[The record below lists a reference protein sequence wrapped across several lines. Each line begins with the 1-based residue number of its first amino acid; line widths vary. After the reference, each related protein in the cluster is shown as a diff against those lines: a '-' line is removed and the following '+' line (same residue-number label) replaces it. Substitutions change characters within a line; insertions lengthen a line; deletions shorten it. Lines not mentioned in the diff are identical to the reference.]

1 MPFGVYVHIPYCV
14 KKCPYCDFNS
24 YGVGKRIPEKE
35 YTEAILKEINL
46 YRGLIEGFPLDSIFF
61 GGGTPSLFSSNI
73 IGKIIGEI
81 LKAASPLNSIEVSL
95 EVNPKT
101 ADLEKLKGLR
111 DAGVNRISVGVQ
123 SFAAR
128 KLKLLGRINTSDDSR
143 RILDDIIKAGYENFN
158 LDLMFGVSFET
169 IDEWRADLEKAL
181 GFNTTHISA
190 YCLTIE
196 DDTEFGTL
204 YSGGKLPLPDE
215 DTLTDMLSFTSDFL
229 EDAGYR
235 QYEISN
241 FAKRGFECKHNLLYW
256 KGENYLG
263 LGAGAHSHIFS
274 DRFNHWGT
282 RWANLKNP
290 DLYMKTVLEGK
301 KPLTFTEYLEKEEA
315 FEDKI
320 LMGLRLQEGISLTN
334 IKERFGT
341 KLRSD
346 KLDSLMEGGFLELSG
361 DFIRLSKKG
370 ILVSNELIMRFLDS
384 LIFE

>member
-1 MPFGVYVHIPYCV
+1 MSFGVYIHIPYCV

-46 YRGLIEGFPLDSIFF
+46 YRELIEEFPLGSIFF
-61 GGGTPSLFSSNI
+61 GGGTPSLFSPNS
-73 IGKIIGEI
+73 IGKIMDEI
-81 LKAASPLNSIEVSL
+81 LTIASPLDSIEVSL

-101 ADLEKLKGLR
+101 ADLENLRGLR

-123 SFAAR
+123 SFSER
-128 KLKLLGRINTSDDSR
+128 KLKLLGRINTPDDSR
-143 RILDDIIKAGYENFN
+143 KILYDIIKAGYKNFN

-169 IDEWRADLEKAL
+169 IDEWRADLEEAL

-215 DTLTDMLSFTSDFL
+215 GTLTDMLSFASGFL

-241 FAKRGFECKHNLLYW
+241 LQSRDSSASITSST
-256 KGENYLG
+256 GE
-263 LGAGAHSHIFS
+263 
-274 DRFNHWGT
+274 
-282 RWANLKNP
+282 
-290 DLYMKTVLEGK
+290 
-301 KPLTFTEYLEKEEA
+301 
-315 FEDKI
+315 
-320 LMGLRLQEGISLTN
+320 
-334 IKERFGT
+334 ERII
-341 KLRSD
+341 
-346 KLDSLMEGGFLELSG
+346 LDSVPGRIPIFFRIDLITGVPGGLT
-361 DFIRLSKKG
+361 
-370 ILVSNELIMRFLDS
+370 
-384 LIFE
+384 